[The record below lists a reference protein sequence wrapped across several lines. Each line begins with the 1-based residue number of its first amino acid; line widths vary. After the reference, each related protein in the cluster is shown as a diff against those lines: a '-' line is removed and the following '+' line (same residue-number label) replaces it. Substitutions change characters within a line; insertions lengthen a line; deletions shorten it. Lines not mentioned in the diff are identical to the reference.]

1 LKSSS
6 DSIDQKLIRLQSR
19 VGVDG
24 VYRDFGDDLP
34 LRSDL
39 FSASQLEQH
48 AESLARWQQIDPH
61 PGGDILL
68 ARLADN
74 QRVLLEAYELVA
86 ASVRQKQPISPAGE
100 WLLDNYYLIEEQIRT
115 TRRHLPKPFSRGL
128 PRLANGPATGYPLV
142 YEIAL
147 ELISHVD
154 GKVDAERLRS
164 FVAAYQRKR
173 PLDLGELW
181 AFPIMIRQA
190 LVENLRRVAARIA
203 AESLSRLSAAYW
215 SDLFIDCVE
224 KTPHRLILLVADMA
238 RPNPPLSTA
247 FVAEMWRR
255 LGTQT
260 AAFSVPLTYIEKR
273 LADNGQTIEEVVRSE
288 GRQQAVDQVSISNSI
303 GGLRELE
310 AIDWQTFVEGLSV
323 VEQTLLTERADE
335 YRRMDF
341 LTRDQYRRAVEE
353 VAKNS
358 DQPELDVARA
368 VVALAAESAERC
380 GREHRSAHV
389 GYYLVSTG
397 RARLLKEIGAT
408 TALER
413 LFPSKWRRWL
423 TLPAYLLAI
432 FALTAALTWAVVGGA
447 GPWTMGGVVA
457 ALILFLFASQ
467 TAMAV
472 VNWAVSLLIPPVRL
486 PRLDFSEGLPADC
499 ETLVVIPTMLT
510 GKGAVD
516 RLLDALEV
524 RYLANRDD
532 HLRFALL
539 TDFRDADRAELE
551 ADADLVAQA
560 RQGIEAL
567 NARYPREWADTFY
580 LLHRP
585 RVWNPSQG
593 SWMGRE
599 RKRGKLSDL
608 NALLRGG
615 ATDAFATIVGRD
627 PQSLTH
633 VKYVI
638 TLDTDTL
645 LPAGVARELVGT
657 MAHTLNRAQLDP
669 VRRVVVEGYGILQP
683 GVAATL
689 DATGETWFSRLNQGD
704 TGIDPYTQTVSE
716 VYQDLFGE
724 GSFIGKGI
732 YDVDVFVATMA
743 DRFPDNRILSHDL
756 LEGCYARAG
765 LVGDI
770 RVHESYPSTYVA
782 DVARRHRW
790 MRGDWQIAGWLG
802 PRVPTATSP
811 NATVPN
817 ATVPAGAGQNAAV
830 LRAKASREWNPLSAV
845 SRWKILDNLRR
856 CLVPIAA
863 LLLLCG
869 GWCFGESPAAWTA
882 VVVAYALIPMACQ
895 SVVTAFGRTG
905 DVSRSRHLLELTRES
920 YAGLV
925 RGLQQL
931 AMLPYEAAVALDAM
945 LRSLV
950 RLGITRQRL
959 LEWKTAGDTELEGG
973 TGLLR
978 TARAM
983 AIAPL
988 MALGFAAALAGVRPE
1003 ALSSAAPFLLLWL
1016 ISPWLAWCGSQPLG
1030 EDEPALDVPESVFL
1044 HDLARRTWGFFD
1056 RFVGA
1061 EDHWLPPDNF
1071 QETPVG
1077 IVAHRTSP
1085 TNIGVSLLSSLA
1097 AVDFGFLTVDRLLER
1112 LSATF
1117 ASLDRLERYRGHFLN
1132 WYDTRTLQPLYPLYV
1147 STVDSGNLSGHLLT
1161 LRSGLHE
1168 LLDHALP
1175 TAGFRASA
1183 DATRQALLEFLRNCA
1198 ANSPRRQGLQPVVE
1212 LLTRVRDSSPA
1223 DGLST
1228 QVRLLSQLATVA
1240 GDLLREQREGLPPGV
1255 LPWLTALESQCRAQ
1269 RADLLFLAPWLD
1281 WAILEADPLRV
1292 PWATAPETQA
1302 QLATALH
1309 KLDQSRTLNR
1319 LCETTTSVH
1328 ATFARALAELGQS
1341 GPSSAT
1347 IELAE
1352 LQGRVELAR
1361 IRADERR
1368 DEIERL
1374 REVCER
1380 YADVEY
1386 DFLYDPTRHLLAIG
1400 FNVGEHQR
1408 DTGYYDLLASEAR
1421 LGSFVA
1427 IALGRLEQEHWFALG
1442 RLVTSSH
1449 RRQILLS
1456 WSGSMFEYL
1465 MPLLVMPAHRRTL
1478 LDQTCRGVV
1487 EHQRRYGAQRN
1498 VPWGV
1503 SESGYNLVDAALNY
1517 QYRAFGV
1524 PGLGFKRGLAD
1535 DLVIAPYA
1543 AVMAL
1548 MVAPKAACANLQ
1560 VMAELGWC
1568 GELGFYEA
1576 VDYTRQRV
1584 VPGHPFE
1591 IVRSHM
1597 AHHQGMSLLALA
1609 SCLLDKPMQRRFSAE
1624 PRFRANMLLLQER
1637 LPRASSFYPHHS
1649 EMTETPASEG
1659 EHDGCLRVYSTP
1671 HTAIPEA
1678 HLLSNGRYHV
1688 MVTNAGGGYSQWK
1701 GLAVTRWREDA
1712 TCDSTGQFCYVR
1724 DVASGN
1730 VWSTAY
1736 QPTLVAGRR
1745 YQAIYSPSR
1754 AEFRRQDQRIRL
1766 HTEIAVS
1773 PEDDVEVRR
1782 VTLTNRSKL
1791 PCLLELT
1798 SYAEVVLATPAADIT
1813 HPAFSN
1819 LFVTTEIFPERQAI
1833 LCTRRRR
1840 EHTETPPWMFHLLVV
1855 RGAAADK
1862 ASYETD
1868 RSRFLGRRNNPA
1880 DPEALRHEGSLSNT
1894 AGSPLDP
1901 IVAIRQRIRLAPDES
1916 LTVDIMTGVADTRDS
1931 ALALVDRFRDRH
1943 LADRAFDMAWTH
1955 AQVLL
1960 RQLDITEDDA
1970 RLFGR
1975 LVGAIVYASPAL
1987 RAASAAL
1994 SKNQRGQSGLWGHGI
2009 SGDLPIVL
2017 LRITSADRL
2026 ELARQLIKA
2035 HQFWRLKGLAVDLV
2049 IWNDGESGYRQE
2061 LQDTVVALGAA
2072 RGDPPSLDRA
2082 GGMFIRRTDQL
2093 SEEDRTLLLAVARI
2107 SLVDTEG
2114 TLREQ
2119 LDRRGRPLI
2128 RIPDL
2133 IPLRTPR
2140 AEPAVAPLD
2149 AVSLGANLVFFNG
2162 LGGFTPDGREYVLP
2176 GARSEVTPAPW
2187 VNVLANPRL
2196 GTVISESGGSYTWSE
2211 NAHEFRLSP
2220 WHNDPVSDP
2229 SGEAFYLRDEE
2240 TGEVWSPLPQPV
2252 QTSLRYV
2259 CRHGFGYSVFEHTA
2273 SGIQSE
2279 VWVYV
2284 SVELPVKH
2292 VRIKLRNLS
2301 GRTRRLSVTGYV
2313 EWVLGETRQ
2322 KGLLH
2327 VTTEV
2332 DPVCG
2337 AMFARNPYSLE
2348 FGGRVAFFSVSQ
2360 PTRSVTGDRTEF
2372 LGRNGT
2378 LAKPAA
2384 LSRQRLSNTVGAG
2397 LDPCAAIQCPFELA
2411 VDREREIVFSLGAG
2425 QDLAE
2430 ARRLVERLEDPATPH
2445 RDLEEVWSFW
2455 NRTLG
2460 AVQVE
2465 TPDPAVNMLANGWLV
2480 YQTLACRTWAR
2491 AGYYQSGGAIGFRD
2505 QLQDV
2510 AALLHTRP
2518 DLIRNQLV
2526 LCAGRQFPEGDVQ
2539 HWWHPPA
2546 GRGVRTRFTD
2556 DLLWLPWVTCRYVS
2570 GTGDTGVL
2578 DECRPFLEGRAVG
2591 PGEDAYYDLPAQ
2603 SGESASLYDHCVRA
2617 ITKSFAVGQ
2626 HGLPLFGGGD
2636 WNDGMNLVGHQGRG
2650 ESVWLAFF
2658 LFDTL
2663 RQFAPL
2669 ARARGDG
2676 LFAERCDAHA
2686 RQLSQQIELNA
2697 WDGDWYRRGY
2707 FDNGEPLGSI
2717 LNEECRIDS
2726 IPQSWS
2732 VLSGAGDPVRS
2743 ARAMRAV
2750 EAHLVKR
2757 QDSLIQL
2764 FTPPFD
2770 NSDLDPGYIKGY
2782 VPGVRENGGQYTHA
2796 AIWTVM
2802 AFAQLGQTQKAWELF
2817 ALINPVLLGST
2828 SRRVATYK
2836 VEPYVVAADVYA
2848 VSPHVGR
2855 GGWTWYTGSAG
2866 WMYRLLL
2873 ESLLGITREVDRLRI
2888 APRLPHQWPSMV
2900 IRYRF
2905 HDTLYHITVLQL
2917 PPTGSEDLLDRPRIS
2932 LDGTDLPG
2940 PTFPLVDDHQEHQVV
2955 VHVTTKPEGVT

>member
-1 LKSSS
+1 MKFSR
-6 DSIDQKLIRLQSR
+6 DSIGQKLKQLQSR

-24 VYRDFGDDLP
+24 VFRDFGEDLP
-34 LRSDL
+34 LRSEL

-48 AESLARWQQIDPH
+48 AESLASWQRIDSR
-61 PGGDILL
+61 PGADILL

-86 ASVRQKQPISPAGE
+86 ASVRRKQRISPAGE
-100 WLLDNYYLIEEQIRT
+100 WLLDNYYVIEEQIRT
-115 TRRHLPKPFSRGL
+115 TRRHLPKPYSRGL
-128 PRLANGPATGYPLV
+128 PRLANGPAVGYPLV

-164 FVAAYQRKR
+164 FVAAYQLKR
-173 PLDLGELW
+173 PLGLGELW

-203 AESLSRLSAAYW
+203 KETLARESAGRWA
-215 SDLFIDCVE
+215 DLFVECVE
-224 KTPHRLILLVADMA
+224 KTPHHLILLVADMA
-238 RPNPPLSTA
+238 RPNPTLSAA
-247 FVAEMWRR
+247 FVAEMSRR
-255 LGTQT
+255 LSAQS
-260 AAFSVPLTYIEKR
+260 AAFSVPLTWIEKR
-273 LADNGQTIEEVVRSE
+273 LADDGQTIEEMVRSE

-310 AIDWQTFVEGLSV
+310 AIDWQKFVEGLSV
-323 VEQTLLTERADE
+323 VERTLQTDPADE

-353 VAKNS
+353 IAKRS
-358 DQPELDVARA
+358 GKTELDVARR
-368 VVALAAESAERC
+368 VVALASRSAERS
-380 GREHRSAHV
+380 GHLHRSAHV
-389 GYYLVSTG
+389 GQYLIAGG
-397 RARLLKEIGAT
+397 RAELLEEVGAT
-408 TALER
+408 TGLER
-413 LFPSKWRRWL
+413 LFPTRWRRRL
-423 TLPAYLLAI
+423 TLPVYLLAI
-432 FALTAALTWAVVGGA
+432 ASFAAGLTLAVLGGA
-447 GPWTMGGVVA
+447 GPWSVGGAVA

-467 TAMAV
+467 TATAV
-472 VNWAVSLLIPPVRL
+472 VNWAVSMLIPPVRL

-510 GKGAVD
+510 GSKAID
-516 RLLDALEV
+516 RLVDGLEV
-524 RYLANRDD
+524 RYLANCDD
-532 HLRFALL
+532 RLRFALL
-539 TDFRDADRAELE
+539 TDFRDGNREELEGDAEL
-551 ADADLVAQA
+551 VALA
-560 RQGIEAL
+560 SQGIAAL
-567 NARYPREWADTFY
+567 NARYPREDADAFF

-585 RVWNPSQG
+585 RVWNACQG
-593 SWMGRE
+593 CWMGRE
-599 RKRGKLSDL
+599 RKRGKLADL

-615 ATDAFATIVGRD
+615 VTAAFSTIVGRH
-627 PQSLTH
+627 PEALSR

-645 LPAGVARELVGT
+645 LPVGVARELVGA
-657 MAHTLNRAQLDP
+657 MAHTLNRAQIDP
-669 VRRVVVEGYGILQP
+669 IRRVVVEGYGILQP
-683 GVAATL
+683 GVATIL
-689 DATGETWFSRLNQGD
+689 EPTGETWFSRLNQGD

-732 YDVDVFVATMA
+732 YDVDAFVATMS

-770 RVHESYPSTYVA
+770 RVHESYPATYCG

-790 MRGDWQIAGWLG
+790 MRGDWQIAGWLR
-802 PRVPTATSP
+802 P
-811 NATVPN
+811 TVPLH
-817 ATVPAGAGQNAAV
+817 AVPNSAQNST
-830 LRAKASREWNPLSAV
+830 RSRERNPLSAV

-856 CLVPIAA
+856 CLVPIVA
-863 LLLLCG
+863 LLLLLG
-869 GWCFGESPAAWTA
+869 GWWAGESPAAWTA
-882 VVVAYALIPMACQ
+882 VVVAFVVSPLACR
-895 SVVTAFGRTG
+895 SLATAFGRTG
-905 DVSRSRHLLELTRES
+905 DLSRTRHLTDLTLES

-931 AMLPYEAAVALDAM
+931 AMLPYEAAVACDAM
-945 LRSLV
+945 VRTIV
-950 RLGITRQRL
+950 RLLITRHRL
-959 LEWKTAGDTELEGG
+959 LEWKTAGDTELESGS
-973 TGLLR
+973 GLLH
-978 TARAM
+978 TVRAM

-988 MALGFAAALAGVRPE
+988 AAVACAAILGWYRPE
-1003 ALSSAAPFLLLWL
+1003 ALPSAGPLLLLWL
-1016 ISPWLAWCGSQPLG
+1016 VAPWLAWGASQPLG
-1030 EDEPALDVPESVFL
+1030 EEESPLDLSETLFL

-1056 RFVGA
+1056 RFVGP

-1085 TNIGVSLLSSLA
+1085 TNIGVSLLSNLA
-1097 AVDFGFLTVDRLLER
+1097 AVDFGFLSVDRLLDR
-1112 LSATF
+1112 MSHTF

-1132 WYDTRTLQPLYPLYV
+1132 WYDTRTLQPLHPKYV

-1161 LRSGLHE
+1161 LRAGLNE

-1175 TAGFRASA
+1175 TAGFRVSVI
-1183 DATRQALLEFLRNCA
+1183 ATRSALLEIVRTSAPSARSRLGF
-1198 ANSPRRQGLQPVVE
+1198 QPVLD
-1212 LLTRVRDSSPA
+1212 LLTRVQDLSPSE
-1223 DGLST
+1223 GLSSAYG
-1228 QVRLLSQLATVA
+1228 LLGQLTSVLGELLGNRTEAFPA
-1240 GDLLREQREGLPPGV
+1240 GA
-1255 LPWLTALESQCRAQ
+1255 LPWLTALEPQCKDQ
-1269 RADLLFLAPWLD
+1269 QADLLFLAPWLD
-1281 WAILEADPLRV
+1281 LPIADARLV
-1292 PWATAPETQA
+1292 DSG
-1302 QLATALH
+1302 LAAASGTRSNLAELLH
-1309 KLDQSRTLNR
+1309 QLDQCRGLKR
-1319 LCETTTSVH
+1319 LFETTTGVR
-1328 ATFARALAELGQS
+1328 TLIDRALAAMDAAGISPAMTELR
-1341 GPSSAT
+1341 
-1347 IELAE
+1347 E
-1352 LQGRVELAR
+1352 LQTRIEMAR
-1361 IRADERR
+1361 SRAEDRI
-1368 DEIERL
+1368 DQIEQL
-1374 REVCER
+1374 REQCEL

-1386 DFLYDPTRHLLAIG
+1386 DFLYDSTRRLLAIG
-1400 FNVGEHQR
+1400 FNVGEHRR
-1408 DTGYYDLLASEAR
+1408 DTGFYDLLASESR

-1427 IALGRLEQEHWFALG
+1427 IALGRLDQEHWFALG
-1442 RLVTSSH
+1442 RLLTSSH

-1465 MPLLVMPAHRRTL
+1465 MPLLVMPTHRRTL

-1487 EHQRRYGAQRN
+1487 EHQCRYGTKRN

-1543 AVMAL
+1543 SAMAL
-1548 MVAPKAACANLQ
+1548 MVAPKAACANLRT
-1560 VMAELGWC
+1560 MATLGWR
-1568 GELGFYEA
+1568 GEFGFYEA

-1597 AHHQGMSLLALA
+1597 AHHQGMSLLALV

-1624 PRFRANMLLLQER
+1624 PRFQANMLLLQER
-1637 LPRASSFYPHHS
+1637 PPKASSFYPHHS
-1649 EMTETPASEG
+1649 EVTAAPNGET
-1659 EHDGCLRVYSTP
+1659 EHDGCLRVHSTP

-1712 TCDSTGQFCYVR
+1712 TCDSAGQFCYVR
-1724 DVASGN
+1724 DVASGE

-1736 QPTLVAGRR
+1736 QPTLVTGRR
-1745 YQAIYSPSR
+1745 YQAIFSQSR
-1754 AEFRRQDQRIRL
+1754 AEFRRQDQGIKL
-1766 HTEIAVS
+1766 HSEIAVS

-1791 PCLLELT
+1791 HRVLELT
-1798 SYAEVVLATPAADIT
+1798 SYAEVVLATAAADLT

-1819 LFVTTEIFPERQAI
+1819 LFVQTEIVADKQAI

-1840 EHTETPPWMFHLLVV
+1840 SHTETPPWMLHLMVV
-1855 RGAAADK
+1855 RGTAIDR

-1868 RSRFLGRRNNPA
+1868 RAKFLGRRNSPS
-1880 DPEALRHEGSLSNT
+1880 DPEALRREGSLSNT
-1894 AGSPLDP
+1894 DGSPLDP

-1916 LTVDIMTGVADTRDS
+1916 LTVDFVTGVATTRDA
-1931 ALALVDRFRDRH
+1931 ALSLVDRFRDRH

-1955 AQVLL
+1955 GQVLL
-1960 RQLDITEDDA
+1960 RQLDISEEDA

-1975 LVGAIVYASPAL
+1975 LVGAIVYASPTL
-1987 RAASAAL
+1987 RAASAVL

-2017 LRITSADRL
+2017 LRISNAERL
-2026 ELARQLIKA
+2026 ELARQLVKA
-2035 HQFWRLKGLAVDLV
+2035 HHYWRLKGLAVDLV

-2061 LQDTVVALGAA
+2061 LQDIVVALGAA

-2114 TLREQ
+2114 TLAEQ
-2119 LDRRGRPLI
+2119 LDRRGRSPV

-2133 IPLRTPR
+2133 VPIR
-2140 AEPAVAPLD
+2140 ATLLEATVVPPAAARP
-2149 AVSLGANLVFFNG
+2149 AENLLFFNG
-2162 LGGFTPDGREYVLP
+2162 LGGFTPDGREYVLS
-2176 GARSEVTPAPW
+2176 GARSESTPAPW
-2187 VNVLANPRL
+2187 VNVIANPRL
-2196 GTVISESGGSYTWSE
+2196 GTVITEAGGSYTWSE
-2211 NAHEFRLSP
+2211 NAHEFRLTP

-2240 TGEVWSPLPQPV
+2240 TGQVWSPLPQPV
-2252 QTSLRYV
+2252 PTSLGYV
-2259 CRHGFGYSVFEHTA
+2259 CRHGFGYSVFEHTE

-2284 SVELPVKH
+2284 SVDLPVKH
-2292 VRIKLRNLS
+2292 VRIKLRNNS
-2301 GRTRRLSVTGYV
+2301 GRLRRLSLTGYT

-2327 VTTEV
+2327 VVTEV

-2337 AMFARNPYSLE
+2337 ALLARNPYSLE
-2348 FGGRVAFFSVSQ
+2348 FGGRVAFFTASQ
-2360 PTRSVTGDRTEF
+2360 ANRSVTGDRTEF
-2372 LGRNGT
+2372 LGRNGN
-2378 LAKPAA
+2378 LSDPAA
-2384 LSRQRLSNTVGAG
+2384 MARQRLSNTVGAG

-2425 QDLAE
+2425 RDLAE
-2430 ARRLVERLEDPATPH
+2430 ARQLVERLNDPATARH
-2445 RDLEEVWSFW
+2445 DLEEVWSLW

-2465 TPDPAVNMLANGWLV
+2465 TPDPAVNVLANGWLV
-2480 YQTLACRTWAR
+2480 YQTLACRLWAR
-2491 AGYYQSGGAIGFRD
+2491 GGYYQSGGAIGFRD

-2526 LCAGRQFPEGDVQ
+2526 LCASRQFHEGDVQ
-2539 HWWHPPA
+2539 HWWHPPG

-2556 DLLWLPWVTCRYVS
+2556 DLLWLPWVACRYVG

-2578 DECRPFLEGRAVG
+2578 DECLPFLEGRAVG
-2591 PGEDAYYDLPAQ
+2591 PDEDAYYDLPAQ
-2603 SGESASLYDHCVRA
+2603 SGDSATLYEHCVRA

-2636 WNDGMNLVGHQGRG
+2636 WNDGMNLVGHLGRG

-2669 ARARGDG
+2669 ARSRGDA
-2676 LFAERCDAHA
+2676 LFADTCDSHA

-2707 FDNGEPLGSI
+2707 FDNGEPLGSVE
-2717 LNEECRIDS
+2717 NEECRIDS

-2743 ARAMRAV
+2743 ARGMRAV

-2802 AFAQLGQTQKAWELF
+2802 AFAQLGETQKAWDLF
-2817 ALINPVLLGST
+2817 AMINPVLLGST
-2828 SRRVATYK
+2828 ARRVAVYK

-2848 VSPHVGR
+2848 VAPHAGR

-2888 APRLPHQWPSMV
+2888 APRLPRQWPS
-2900 IRYRF
+2900 IKIHYRF
-2905 HDTLYHITVLQL
+2905 QDTMYHITIEQHPSTGLDTV
-2917 PPTGSEDLLDRPRIS
+2917 PTEPRIA

-2940 PTFPLVDDHQEHQVV
+2940 GTIPLMDDRQEHTVV
-2955 VHVTTKPEGVT
+2955 VRLTTKPE